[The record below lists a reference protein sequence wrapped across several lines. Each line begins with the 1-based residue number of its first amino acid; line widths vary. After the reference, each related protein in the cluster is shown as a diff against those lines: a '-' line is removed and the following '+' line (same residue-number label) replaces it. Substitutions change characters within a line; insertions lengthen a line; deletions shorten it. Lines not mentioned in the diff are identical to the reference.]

1 MHEPGGNFE
10 SGGEDK
16 AHQDAHNIHESEFL
30 LVSEVFERGDR
41 IRIWEQGIH
50 SHETIVSQA
59 YGGTIECET
68 RQDVD
73 PNPIENKIVK
83 LLTNINID
91 DEDSW
96 TTVKHEKPK
105 WAGSNLYQA
114 VMTDG
119 TVVYIEKYPKGIEI
133 SENRDKQAQ
142 GLNNL

>member
-16 AHQDAHNIHESEFL
+16 ARQDAHNIHESEFL

-41 IRIWEQGIH
+41 IRIWQQGIH
-50 SHETIVSQA
+50 SHESIVAQA
-59 YGGTIECET
+59 YGGTIECEIH
-68 RQDVD
+68 QDVD
-73 PNPIENKIVK
+73 PNPLEGKIVK
-83 LLTNINID
+83 LLTNINVD
-91 DEDSW
+91 GEDSW

-105 WAGSNLYQA
+105 WEGSKLYKA

-133 SENRDKQAQ
+133 SENRDKQSQ
-142 GLNNL
+142 GLHL